1 MKKFILTALAIITFG
16 ISSKAGWFNNEA
28 EQKEQER
35 REYAEHQLAE
45 EQKTNNNL
53 GIIVVCLTAFGVTAL
68 GIGAAIGSKC
78 RRASSNGH

>member
-1 MKKFILTALAIITFG
+1 MKKFILTALAIATFG
-16 ISSKAGWFNNEA
+16 FSSKAGWFNNDG

-45 EQKTNNNL
+45 EHKTNGGL
-53 GIIVVCLTAFGVTAL
+53 EIAVVVLAVGVVAAI
-68 GIGAAIGSKC
+68 GIGAAIGSKT